1 MTGFVDHFK
10 DQIEG
15 LRAAHE
21 CALSRIPGDAW
32 TFGGGTALA
41 IFHLAHRRSYD
52 IDIFIQ
58 DPQYFA
64 FLSPKWYI
72 DDGSAFKTEYV
83 EMAHHI
89 SLTTARAVK
98 VDFLLAPRLTDDHP
112 IPKRI
117 GGVDALVET
126 VPEIIAKKLRYR
138 MKDLRPRDIFDAA
151 AAIRRDA
158 GILKELLDKRAI
170 TLDELYEWKTMLSEL
185 DGNRYRDAI
194 RIVRPERGFR
204 SLALDAP
211 AIVIQGIDRAK
222 TEVARNL

>member
-138 MKDLRPRDIFDAA
+138 MKDLRPRDTLSSKASTGRKQRWPGTFETLVL
-151 AAIRRDA
+151 
-158 GILKELLDKRAI
+158 GPKQGKRHA
-170 TLDELYEWKTMLSEL
+170 S
-185 DGNRYRDAI
+185 
-194 RIVRPERGFR
+194 
-204 SLALDAP
+204 
-211 AIVIQGIDRAK
+211 
-222 TEVARNL
+222 